1 MPTYEA
7 AFLLFAAGGIAW
19 VLSLLL
25 PAVRG
30 YLLHRGAWAA
40 IAIGAAISSAA
51 SWFITEE
58 RMGGTLLQ
66 RLHGWPKPFSWE
78 CLSVE
83 CTSPGPSF
91 VLRFFIG
98 NSFAYAAGLLM
109 LWVLTALLLVLLGRR
124 SGSPRP

>member
-1 MPTYEA
+1 MPTFQT
-7 AFLLFAAGGIAW
+7 AFLLFAAGAIAW
-19 VLSLLL
+19 LLSLLL
-25 PAVRG
+25 PGMRA

-40 IAIGAAISSAA
+40 IAAGAAILSAA

-83 CTSPGPSF
+83 CASPGPSF

-98 NSFAYAAGLLM
+98 NSFAHAAGLLA
-109 LWVLTALLLVLLGRR
+109 LWTLTALLLVLLGGRA
-124 SGSPRP
+124 GTPSP